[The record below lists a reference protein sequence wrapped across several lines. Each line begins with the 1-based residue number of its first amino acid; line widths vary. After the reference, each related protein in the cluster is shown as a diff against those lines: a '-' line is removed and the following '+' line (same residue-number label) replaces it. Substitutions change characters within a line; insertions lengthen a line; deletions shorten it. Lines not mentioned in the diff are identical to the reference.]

1 MCERSPLEA
10 GDIYF
15 KDLKAL
21 RDSNA
26 ENPAVY
32 HAYDMALSLF
42 IKSHGRWDL
51 TENLNKKVDNQ

>member
-1 MCERSPLEA
+1 MCERSPQEA

-51 TENLNKKVDNQ
+51 T